1 VVSRSFRVPPDVDKM
16 LDKEAARRGWTKS
29 FLIKEI
35 IFNWFVYHKA
45 LGDRTPTHVN
55 ITDAGDSKID
65 LTPAMIKAG
74 EEALLSQLGGAVEAF
89 WNPHDLAISVYQA
102 MARVPMDTPDAH

>member
-1 VVSRSFRVPPDVDKM
+1 MFRPISSTHKRTPRKRVVSRSFRVPPDVDKM

-45 LGDRTPTHVN
+45 LGDRTSAPEDRSSQPTPSP
-55 ITDAGDSKID
+55 TDTS
-65 LTPAMIKAG
+65 
-74 EEALLSQLGGAVEAF
+74 
-89 WNPHDLAISVYQA
+89 
-102 MARVPMDTPDAH
+102 DAH